1 MTDPYTPDH
10 DDSHLVRTLRN
21 CFITGLVVSGPVLI
35 TLFLVWRFIGF
46 LDGLAVNLIPGQTA
60 LPFGIPGLGLIIVA
74 VAVTMVGAFTANFL
88 GRWFVRTGEK
98 IVDRMPV
105 VRSLYGALKKIFTS
119 VLDQSSRSFRE
130 VVMLEYPPHGHLGHR
145 LCHWEPHR
153 RSPGRHRR

>member
-21 CFITGLVVSGPVLI
+21 CFITGLVVTGPVLI

-105 VRSLYGALKKIFTS
+105 VWSVYGTLKKIFTS

-130 VVMLEYPPHGHLGHR
+130 VVMLEYPRQGI
-145 LCHWEPHR
+145 
-153 RSPGRHRR
+153 

>member
-21 CFITGLVVSGPVLI
+21 CFITGLVVTGPVLI

-46 LDGLAVNLIPGQTA
+46 LDG
-60 LPFGIPGLGLIIVA
+60 
-74 VAVTMVGAFTANFL
+74 
-88 GRWFVRTGEK
+88 
-98 IVDRMPV
+98 
-105 VRSLYGALKKIFTS
+105 
-119 VLDQSSRSFRE
+119 SFRE